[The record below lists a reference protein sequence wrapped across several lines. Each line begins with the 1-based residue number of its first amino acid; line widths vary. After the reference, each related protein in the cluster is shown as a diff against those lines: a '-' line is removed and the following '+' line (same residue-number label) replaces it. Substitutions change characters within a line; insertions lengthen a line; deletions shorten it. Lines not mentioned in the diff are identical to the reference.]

1 MRSALA
7 SKVSNWKK
15 KEKSESVKNSTPS
28 LFSYCDFQIYMTFI
42 AKSLHLMNT
51 IIEIKLISY
60 IKDAIIKSYISNTT
74 LNLPKVNPLF
84 YPPITI

>member
-60 IKDAIIKSYISNTT
+60 IKDAIMVLCIRFNWVFSFDHPFK
-74 LNLPKVNPLF
+74 L
-84 YPPITI
+84 